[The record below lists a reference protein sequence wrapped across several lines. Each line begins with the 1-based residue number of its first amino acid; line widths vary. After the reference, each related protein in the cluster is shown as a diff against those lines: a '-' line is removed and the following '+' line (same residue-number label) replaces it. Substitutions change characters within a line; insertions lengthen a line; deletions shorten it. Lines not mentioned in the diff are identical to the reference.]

1 MPDDVDNQ
9 PLEGDP
15 ESSTA
20 PPPPEGFP
28 TPENAASEEQS
39 KVAPDESVEAS
50 DWAAT
55 DEAVPAGET
64 ADVSDSSAEA
74 QAAPESEVSV
84 DAEVVDETLDW
95 AADETADKVLAEAQ
109 SAEATAVE
117 ETVGDEAGDD
127 ELLSSPS
134 ELNAS
139 LPNSDGSAAEFADEQ
154 AGAEVRPPDDSP
166 APAVDMTASAD
177 SDPAP
182 QADPEPAVEAVQL
195 PEFDIPATAAA
206 AQNDIDLLDDVELSV
221 KIELGRT
228 EMYVENVLRLGV
240 GSVVELDKL
249 AGDPVD
255 IWVNERLVAR
265 GEVLVLN
272 DNFCVRVNEI
282 LSPISE
288 SDSEL

>member
-9 PLEGDP
+9 PLEGDA
-15 ESSTA
+15 ESPAT
-20 PPPPEGFP
+20 PQPPEDSP
-28 TPENAASEEQS
+28 APENAAPEEQS
-39 KVAPDESVEAS
+39 DAAPDESVEAS
-50 DWAAT
+50 DKAA
-55 DEAVPAGET
+55 AAGET
-64 ADVSDSSAEA
+64 ADASNSSSEP
-74 QAAPESEVSV
+74 QAAPDSEVSV
-84 DAEVVDETLDW
+84 NAEAVDEALDW
-95 AADETADKVLAEAQ
+95 AADETADKVLADAQ
-109 SAEATAVE
+109 TAEAAAAE
-117 ETVGDEAGDD
+117 EPVGDDAGGDD
-127 ELLSSPS
+127 LLLSQGELDALLGKSDEPAAEVSPS
-134 ELNAS
+134 
-139 LPNSDGSAAEFADEQ
+139 
-154 AGAEVRPPDDSP
+154 DDSP

-177 SDPAP
+177 SEPAP

-195 PEFDIPATAAA
+195 PEFDLPAVAEVV
-206 AQNDIDLLDDVELSV
+206 QNSIDLLDDVELSV

-255 IWVNERLVAR
+255 IWVNNRLVAR

-288 SDSEL
+288 PDSEL